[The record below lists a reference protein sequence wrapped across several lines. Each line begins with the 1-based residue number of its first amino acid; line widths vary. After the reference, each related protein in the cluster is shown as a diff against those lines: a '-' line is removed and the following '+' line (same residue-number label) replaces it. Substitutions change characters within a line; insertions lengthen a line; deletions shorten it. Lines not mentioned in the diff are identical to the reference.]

1 MLFLPYL
8 SCLNFDYSLFSL
20 QTARC
25 AMLTWEQST
34 RNEGKHP
41 PLRACESLELPQLS
55 LPLSSVS
62 LIVWLRL
69 EPSPLAT
76 VLTWHALMSSG
87 FLLLHEQ
94 PLIVPHV
101 FYPFL
106 ACCIVVV
113 VQLAMVFCRGN
124 MSSLSPLYRNCCVPS
139 KCVCGPSLPLSSLVD
154 PFQTIADAVLRVF
167 CTGLRCWSKRVGGRR
182 MWCLFIDNP
191 PSLAAPFYTSV
202 G

>member
-1 MLFLPYL
+1 MRNVNVRAVNSKRRKTP
-8 SCLNFDYSLFSL
+8 SSPCLWVSWVA
-20 QTARC
+20 T
-25 AMLTWEQST
+25 T
-34 RNEGKHP
+34 
-41 PLRACESLELPQLS
+41 LS
-55 LPLSSVS
+55 LSLSSVS

-87 FLLLHEQ
+87 FLLLHEH
-94 PLIVPHV
+94 PLNVPHV
-101 FYPFL
+101 LYPFL

-124 MSSLSPLYRNCCVPS
+124 MNCLSPLYRNFAFLQS
-139 KCVCGPSLPLSSLVD
+139 VCGPSLPLSSLVD

-167 CTGLRCWSKRVGGRR
+167 CTGLRCWSKRVGDRR